1 MTGANWLRLIGL
13 SVPWGCS
20 FLFLKLLAGELPPM
34 TVALARLL
42 VAAAALSLI
51 LAARGVRLAP
61 LRAHWRSFLM
71 LGLLNNAVP
80 FTLISW
86 GLTRVPSGTA
96 AICNAMSPVFAVLV
110 LRALGG
116 PALAPHKL
124 AGAVLGVA
132 GVVVL
137 VGPEVVAGGDLL
149 GNLACLGAALSYG
162 FGARHFAP
170 IRALPTMPMVTA
182 QLWAGILLLLPAF
195 FISYF
200 YNGFMSTWLTTYFT
214 VRSRAFS
221 SFFTNFSGI
230 FSSFIIATLL
240 DRQTIFIKTRAKIAF
255 TCIVILLTGTW
266 IWATVL
272 QKQFYDAAEP
282 PVFDWFKGGFGK
294 AYALVFF
301 WQFSGQ
307 AFQQFLYWLV
317 GQYATDLSSLS
328 HHTGILRGFEALGQ
342 TVAWA

>member
-1 MTGANWLRLIGL
+1 MTGATMTGANWLRLIGL

-182 QLWAGILLLLPAF
+182 QLWAGILLLLPAVLL
-195 FISYF
+195 IDQPWTLAAPSAQAWAALLLL
-200 YNGFMSTWLTTYFT
+200 GL
-214 VRSRAFS
+214 FS
-221 SFFTNFSGI
+221 SAFGYMLFFRLAASAGI
-230 FSSFIIATLL
+230 ANAMLVTFLVPVTALLLGRLVLGEPITPGAVLGAAVIAAGLALL
-240 DRQTIFIKTRAKIAF
+240 DGRWLPARR
-255 TCIVILLTGTW
+255 GTP
-266 IWATVL
+266 A
-272 QKQFYDAAEP
+272 
-282 PVFDWFKGGFGK
+282 
-294 AYALVFF
+294 
-301 WQFSGQ
+301 
-307 AFQQFLYWLV
+307 
-317 GQYATDLSSLS
+317 
-328 HHTGILRGFEALGQ
+328 
-342 TVAWA
+342 